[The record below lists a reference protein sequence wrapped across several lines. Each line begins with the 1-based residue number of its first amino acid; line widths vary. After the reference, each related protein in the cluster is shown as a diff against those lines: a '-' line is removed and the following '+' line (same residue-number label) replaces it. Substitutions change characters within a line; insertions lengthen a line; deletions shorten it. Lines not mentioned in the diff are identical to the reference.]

1 MQTVVMILLAVM
13 SLLLVAALGKQK
25 RRLTELEE
33 KLEGVLD
40 VLRQAAERSNSATTV
55 TVPVPTVDAKEG
67 NANV

>member
-1 MQTVVMILLAVM
+1 MQTVVMILLAAM

-55 TVPVPTVDAKEG
+55 AVPVPTVDAKEG

>member
-40 VLRQAAERSNSATTV
+40 VLRQAAERSNSAATV